1 MRRQAFAEA
10 LMQSRHSA
18 ERLAE
23 RGYTPEQVYETARD
37 GDEYPN
43 RSRPGTSIFK
53 YDSTGHPGTRR
64 RVVASVDPPT
74 LITVLPREPK
84 ETASAPTQAP
94 KSTKKNKREQLAKK
108 RARSS
113 GQQS

>member
-1 MRRQAFAEA
+1 MRRIEFADA

-23 RGYTPEQVYETARD
+23 RDYTPKQVYETARD

-43 RSRPGTSIFK
+43 RSQPGTSIFK

-64 RVVASVDPPT
+64 RVVAKVDPPT

-84 ETASAPTQAP
+84 ETVEAPKQAP
-94 KSTKKNKREQLAKK
+94 KATKKNKKAQLAKK
-108 RARSS
+108 RARSA
-113 GQQS
+113 GT

>member
-1 MRRQAFAEA
+1 
-10 LMQSRHSA
+10 MQSRHSA

-43 RSRPGTSIFK
+43 RAQPGTSIFK

-64 RVVASVDPPT
+64 RVVANVDPPT

-84 ETASAPTQAP
+84 ETPQAP
-94 KSTKKNKREQLAKK
+94 KQAPKNTKKNQREQLAKK
-108 RARSS
+108 RARSR
-113 GQQS
+113 GEQS

>member
-1 MRRQAFAEA
+1 
-10 LMQSRHSA
+10 MQTQHSA
-18 ERLAE
+18 QRLAE

-37 GDEYPN
+37 GDVYPN
-43 RSRPGTSIFK
+43 PGRPGTNIFK

-64 RVVASVDPPT
+64 RVVARTSPPA

-84 ETASAPTQAP
+84 EAPAEKPKQAP

-108 RARSS
+108 RARSG

>member
-1 MRRQAFAEA
+1 
-10 LMQSRHSA
+10 MQSRHSA

-43 RSRPGTSIFK
+43 RSQPGTSIFK

-84 ETASAPTQAP
+84 EQPVDKPKQAP

-108 RARSS
+108 RARSR
-113 GQQS
+113 GEQS